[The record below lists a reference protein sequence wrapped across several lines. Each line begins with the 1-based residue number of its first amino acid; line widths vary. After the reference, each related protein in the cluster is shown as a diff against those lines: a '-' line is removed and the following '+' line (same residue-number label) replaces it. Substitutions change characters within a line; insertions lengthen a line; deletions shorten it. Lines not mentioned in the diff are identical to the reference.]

1 MYALELLCF
10 CVLLRY
16 IPEEQLE
23 KLKESDDDLS
33 DFDVSEIKKI
43 NYDLVH
49 KLKSNDS
56 AFSLGKNLVTHLYP
70 H

>member
-1 MYALELLCF
+1 MFY
-10 CVLLRY
+10 VLLRY

-56 AFSLGKNLVTHLYP
+56 AFSLGKNLVTHL
-70 H
+70 HFH